1 MPLLE
6 RFPERTEVDAVPEEA
21 VDEDDGHSPIGLESI
36 GAWVAP
42 VWRPLLFLLLH
53 GFLTSGEPLAVEF
66 SIDRSELLESLAL
79 TQGVVE
85 ATLTVSVGRSF
96 NTSGRPDR

>member
-36 GAWVAP
+36 GA
-42 VWRPLLFLLLH
+42 
-53 GFLTSGEPLAVEF
+53 
-66 SIDRSELLESLAL
+66 
-79 TQGVVE
+79 
-85 ATLTVSVGRSF
+85 
-96 NTSGRPDR
+96 